1 MSNMLSNIVAAVI
14 DQIPDSVVAGRS
26 DTRDHLFSDVRLM
39 NADVVVVQDENPD
52 KIDSFLA
59 LLRRFPALLVV
70 AITADGT
77 AGYLHELRPHTTYLA
92 ELSAAALQVAL
103 GGDHQRTIN

>member
-1 MSNMLSNIVAAVI
+1 MSNMLSNIVAAVV
-14 DQIPDSVVAGRS
+14 DQMPDSVVAGRS
-26 DTRDHLFSDVRLM
+26 DTRDHLFSDVRLT
-39 NADVVVVQDENPD
+39 NADVVMLQDEHPD
-52 KIDSFLA
+52 KTESFLE

-103 GGDHQRTIN
+103 RADHQRTDN